1 MDVLDQGTDAGALA
15 GFAERIKAETDAAHR
30 ATEQSRFVGDL
41 LGGKL
46 TKEGYAA
53 LLAQTYLVYEAL
65 ERAGDTHAEDA
76 LAAPFIAAE
85 LIRLP
90 SLAADLEFLL
100 GPQWRDALV
109 ATPATARYVAHLEE
123 VAFTSPADFVAHH
136 YLRYMG
142 DLSGGQII
150 RRMLERA
157 YGYEVDGL
165 RFYIFEEI
173 AKPKVFKDEYRA
185 KLDQAP
191 LTAEQQSRFI
201 DEVNLA
207 YGLNGALFADL
218 EADIDR
224 YLVK

>member
-1 MDVLDQGTDAGALA
+1 MDVLDQAEVGEVA
-15 GFAERIKAETDAAHR
+15 GFAERLRAETDAAHR

-41 LGGKL
+41 LAGKL
-46 TKEGYAA
+46 TSEGYAA
-53 LLAQTYLVYEAL
+53 LLAQTYFVYETL
-65 ERAGDTHAEDA
+65 ERAAEAHAGDS
-76 LAAPFIAAE
+76 LAAPFLAPE

-100 GPQWRDALV
+100 GEQWRGQV
-109 ATPATARYVAHLEE
+109 SPTPATARYVARLEE
-123 VAFTSPADFVAHH
+123 VAFTSPAAFVAHH
-136 YLRYMG
+136 YLRYLG

-157 YGYEVDGL
+157 YGYDVDGL
-165 RFYIFEEI
+165 RFYIFDRI

-185 KLDQAP
+185 HLDAAP
-191 LTAEQQSRFI
+191 LSADEQARFI

>member
-1 MDVLDQGTDAGALA
+1 MDVLDQGAEVGEAA

-41 LGGKL
+41 LAGKL
-46 TKEGYAA
+46 TSAGYAA
-53 LLAQTYLVYEAL
+53 LLAQTYFVYETL
-65 ERAGDTHAEDA
+65 ERAAEVHANDP
-76 LAAPFIAAE
+76 LAAPFIAPE

-90 SLAADLEFLL
+90 SLAADLQFLL
-100 GPQWRDALV
+100 GEQWRAQLS
-109 ATPATARYVAHLEE
+109 ATPATARYVARLEE
-123 VAFTSPADFVAHH
+123 VAFTSPAAFVAHH
-136 YLRYMG
+136 YLRYLG

-157 YGYEVDGL
+157 YGYDVDGL
-165 RFYIFEEI
+165 RFYIFDEI

-185 KLDQAP
+185 KLDAAP
-191 LTAEQQSRFI
+191 LTADEQARFI

>member
-1 MDVLDQGTDAGALA
+1 MDVLDQGATVDDFA
-15 GFAERIKAETDAAHR
+15 GFAERIKTETDAAHR

-46 TKEGYAA
+46 SKEGYAA

-65 ERAGDTHAEDA
+65 ERAGETHAGDP
-76 LAAPFIAAE
+76 LAAQFLAPE

-100 GPQWRDALV
+100 GAQWRDQVV
-109 ATPATARYVAHLEE
+109 ATPATARYVARLEE

-165 RFYIFEEI
+165 RFYIFDEI

-191 LTAEQQSRFI
+191 LSAEDQTRFI
-201 DEVNLA
+201 AEVNLA
-207 YGLNGALFADL
+207 YELNGALFADL

>member
-1 MDVLDQGTDAGALA
+1 
-15 GFAERIKAETDAAHR
+15 
-30 ATEQSRFVGDL
+30 
-41 LGGKL
+41 
-46 TKEGYAA
+46 
-53 LLAQTYLVYEAL
+53 
-65 ERAGDTHAEDA
+65 
-76 LAAPFIAAE
+76 
-85 LIRLP
+85 
-90 SLAADLEFLL
+90 
-100 GPQWRDALV
+100 
-109 ATPATARYVAHLEE
+109 
-123 VAFTSPADFVAHH
+123 
-136 YLRYMG
+136 MG

-165 RFYIFEEI
+165 RFYIFDEI

-191 LTAEQQSRFI
+191 LAAEQQSRFI

>member
-1 MDVLDQGTDAGALA
+1 MDMLDRQSPVDGSA
-15 GFAERIKAETDAAHR
+15 GFAKRIKTETDAAHR

-41 LGGKL
+41 LAGRL
-46 TKEGYAA
+46 LEDGYAA
-53 LLAQTYLVYEAL
+53 LLTQTYLVYEAL
-65 ERAGDTHAEDA
+65 ERAGEIHAGDA
-76 LAAPFIAAE
+76 LAAPFIAPE

-90 SLAADLEFLL
+90 SLAADLEFLR
-100 GPQWRDALV
+100 GPQWREQV
-109 ATPATARYVAHLEE
+109 IATPATARYVARLEE

-136 YLRYMG
+136 YLRYLG

-165 RFYIFEEI
+165 RFYIFDQI

-185 KLDQAP
+185 KLDRAP
-191 LTAEQQSRFI
+191 LTAKEQARFI

>member
-1 MDVLDQGTDAGALA
+1 MDVLDQGTEAGERA
-15 GFAERIKAETDAAHR
+15 GFAERIKTETDAAHR

-41 LGGKL
+41 LAGKL

-65 ERAGDTHAEDA
+65 ERAAAAHVADPI
-76 LAAPFIAAE
+76 AAPFITDD
-85 LIRLP
+85 LVRLP

-100 GPQWRDALV
+100 GPTWRDQVA
-109 ATPATARYVAHLEE
+109 ATPATAAYVARLEE
-123 VAFTSPADFVAHH
+123 VAFDSAADFVAHH

-165 RFYIFEEI
+165 RFYIFDRI

-185 KLDQAP
+185 NLDAAP
-191 LTAEQQSRFI
+191 LSAEAQARFI
-201 DEVNLA
+201 AEVNLA
-207 YGLNGALFADL
+207 YRLNGALFADL

>member
-1 MDVLDQGTDAGALA
+1 MDVLDQGAEVGKIA
-15 GFAERIKAETDAAHR
+15 GFAERIKTETDAAHR

-41 LGGKL
+41 LAGKL
-46 TKEGYAA
+46 TSEGYAA

-65 ERAGDTHAEDA
+65 ERAADVHVSDPV
-76 LAAPFIAAE
+76 AAPFLSAE
-85 LIRLP
+85 LVRLP
-90 SLAADLEFLL
+90 SLEADLEFLL
-100 GPQWRDALV
+100 GAQWRDQVV
-109 ATPATARYVAHLEE
+109 ATPATARYVARLEE
-123 VAFTSPADFVAHH
+123 VAFTSPAAFVAHH
-136 YLRYMG
+136 YIRYMG

-165 RFYIFEEI
+165 RFYIFDQI

-185 KLDQAP
+185 KLDAAP
-191 LTAEQQSRFI
+191 LTADEQARFI

-224 YLVK
+224 YLVQ

>member
-1 MDVLDQGTDAGALA
+1 MDMLDRQASVDDSA
-15 GFAERIKAETDAAHR
+15 GFAARIKTETDAAHR

-41 LGGKL
+41 LAGKL
-46 TKEGYAA
+46 LEEGYTA

-65 ERAGDTHAEDA
+65 ERAGESHADDA
-76 LAAPFIAAE
+76 LAAPFIAPE

-100 GPQWRDALV
+100 GSRWREQVV
-109 ATPATARYVAHLEE
+109 AKPATERYIRRLEE

-136 YLRYMG
+136 YLRYLG

-157 YGYEVDGL
+157 YGYEVDGV
-165 RFYIFEEI
+165 RFYIFDQI
-173 AKPKVFKDEYRA
+173 TKPKVFKDEYRA
-185 KLDQAP
+185 KLDRAP
-191 LTAEQQSRFI
+191 LTAEAQTRFI
-201 DEVNLA
+201 AEVNLA